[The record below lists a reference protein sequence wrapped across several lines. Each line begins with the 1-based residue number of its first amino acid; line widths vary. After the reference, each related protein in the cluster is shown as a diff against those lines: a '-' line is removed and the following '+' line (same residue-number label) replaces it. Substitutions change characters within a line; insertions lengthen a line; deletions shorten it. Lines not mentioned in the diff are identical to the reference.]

1 MTEFSF
7 SNQNLHTYLFMED
20 GFSDGLA
27 RQKRIG
33 SWVFKNQLIMQELI
47 EHKPFLKP
55 QIKILTYP
63 FTTKVI
69 VICIPLLNQEITG
82 FGGFI

>member
-1 MTEFSF
+1 
-7 SNQNLHTYLFMED
+7 MED

-69 VICIPLLNQEITG
+69 VICIPLLNHEITWIRG
-82 FGGFI
+82 LI